1 MKKYLINGGRE
12 NMRKKGKIKTWK
24 RYIFEDQYT
33 EECKGM
39 SKEEIAHREA
49 EHGKLVEVIPFEWRS
64 A

>member
-1 MKKYLINGGRE
+1 MKRKRKIN
-12 NMRKKGKIKTWK
+12 TWK

-33 EECKGM
+33 EECKGL